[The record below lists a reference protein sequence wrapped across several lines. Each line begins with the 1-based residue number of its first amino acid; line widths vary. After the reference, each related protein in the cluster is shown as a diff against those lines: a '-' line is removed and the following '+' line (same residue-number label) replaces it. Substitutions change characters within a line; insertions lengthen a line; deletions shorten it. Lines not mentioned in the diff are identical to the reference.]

1 LFAPVLVG
9 PIANQRQFHR
19 DGELATVAGASAAKA
34 AMVISSRSSVPVGEL
49 LAKAES
55 PIWYQVFADDPMA
68 KTLARDA
75 AKAGCRAICVTVGVA
90 LAGKASV
97 VRTKVDWAGVAA
109 IVGTVACR
117 CW

>member
-1 LFAPVLVG
+1 M
-9 PIANQRQFHR
+9 
-19 DGELATVAGASAAKA
+19 AGASAAKA